1 MDQDKAPVSGSWHF
15 YGLQVGKTNVTDVHG
30 TLVLGTDFFHLTLH
44 KYFHPATGSEGLL
57 AERGA
62 HYETRADSNDLK
74 LLILR

>member
-44 KYFHPATGSEGLL
+44 KSFHPATGSEGLL

-74 LLILR
+74 LLIDR